1 MAAGT
6 NAPRPCGRMG
16 SLPHLPPPR
25 STASPPAALSHP
37 SRPHCPRART
47 PRLRRR
53 AQGEIV
59 EGSESEVRA
68 AIFVVA
74 LVREVDATTGALAWR
89 AAEIS
94 FNAGSLFL

>member
-1 MAAGT
+1 
-6 NAPRPCGRMG
+6 MG

-25 STASPPAALSHP
+25 STASPPAALSRP
-37 SRPHCPRART
+37 PRPHRPRART
-47 PRLRRR
+47 LRL
-53 AQGEIV
+53 QGEIV